1 MDIMILRNLL
11 DATQH
16 KELEVNIK
24 KQKKNKEW
32 TISLELPS
40 SMFIHFL
47 PIVYLYM

>member
-32 TISLELPS
+32 MIGLELPS

>member
-11 DATQH
+11 DASQR

-32 TISLELPS
+32 MIGLELPS
-40 SMFIHFL
+40 SMFIHFS